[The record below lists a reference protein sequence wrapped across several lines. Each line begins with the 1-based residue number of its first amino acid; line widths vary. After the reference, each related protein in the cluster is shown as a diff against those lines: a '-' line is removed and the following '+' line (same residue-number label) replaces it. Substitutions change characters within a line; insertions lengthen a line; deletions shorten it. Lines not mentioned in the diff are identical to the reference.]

1 MAIHTPNLQLVRYT
15 GDTPRKLW
23 EVKARTVP
31 TLNKGDLVLL
41 DAVTAVLMVKKYGFE
56 MVDNSLL
63 KLAEDEVENQEEP
76 KLPEEPKQ
84 VNSAG
89 ESDETDDKSIK
100 GDDGVSGDGGGE
112 YKLPLASQVM
122 ELSNDEIKEACKYVG
137 ISTSRKK
144 IENLKALLIPYLPT
158 E

>member
-76 KLPEEPKQ
+76 KLPEEPKH

-89 ESDETDDKSIK
+89 ESDETDDESIK

-112 YKLPLASQVM
+112 HKLPLVSQVM
-122 ELSNDEIKEACKYVG
+122 ELSNDEIKKACKYVG

-144 IENLKALLIPYLPT
+144 IKDLKALLIPYLPT